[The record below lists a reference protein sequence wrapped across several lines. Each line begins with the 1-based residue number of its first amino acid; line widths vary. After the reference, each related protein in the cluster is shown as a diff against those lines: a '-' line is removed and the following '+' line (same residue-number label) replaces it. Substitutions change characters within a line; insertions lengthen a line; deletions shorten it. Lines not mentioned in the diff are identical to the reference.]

1 MRPPAT
7 ASRATQMARA
17 TNPEKPTLAHHN
29 AGRDLH
35 RHRLSYIAVMKFV
48 TKARDT
54 PYKHRKGKIDFFG
67 FVERLRP
74 QKCAAVDFKERE
86 WKKQTRRRKSRWEG
100 EGVTRRTPCR
110 RACVMPAACDADAVT
125 SQEELDALDVERES
139 LLDVVLAKAQAM
151 GITEKIQRVLIA
163 LPYKKPSDSGDDV
176 ADELATTISR
186 IEAEDEQAT
195 EERPALISGISL
207 VMPGVCLSL
216 LEGPQRLIIGA
227 LREFQQ
233 SGLR

>member
-1 MRPPAT
+1 LKEPG
-7 ASRATQMARA
+7 S
-17 TNPEKPTLAHHN
+17 
-29 AGRDLH
+29 
-35 RHRLSYIAVMKFV
+35 
-48 TKARDT
+48 
-54 PYKHRKGKIDFFG
+54 
-67 FVERLRP
+67 
-74 QKCAAVDFKERE
+74 ERE
-86 WKKQTRRRKSRWEG
+86 WQKQTRRRRSRLARA
-100 EGVTRRTPCR
+100 GVPAPPHTPCR
-110 RACVMPAACDADAVT
+110 RACGVPAACDADAAT

-139 LLDVVLAKAQAM
+139 LLDVVLARAQAM

-163 LPYKKPSDSGDDV
+163 LPYKKPSDSGNDV

-207 VMPGVCLSL
+207 LMPGVCLSL
-216 LEGPQRLIIGA
+216 LEGPHRLIIGA

>member
-1 MRPPAT
+1 M
-7 ASRATQMARA
+7 
-17 TNPEKPTLAHHN
+17 
-29 AGRDLH
+29 
-35 RHRLSYIAVMKFV
+35 
-48 TKARDT
+48 
-54 PYKHRKGKIDFFG
+54 
-67 FVERLRP
+67 
-74 QKCAAVDFKERE
+74 
-86 WKKQTRRRKSRWEG
+86 G
-100 EGVTRRTPCR
+100 EGAQARRAPCR
-110 RACVMPAACDADAVT
+110 RACGMSAACDADAAS

-163 LPYKKPSDSGDDV
+163 LPYKKSSESGDDV